1 MWGIKKQILSGD
13 TLSSTEEFKIN
24 KIRNKNGQDFFILTT
39 KFFRR
44 QKMEDEVREKIEKWR

>member
-1 MWGIKKQILSGD
+1 MWGMKKQILSGD

-44 QKMEDEVREKIEKWR
+44 QKNGR